1 MTITDL
7 CAELNNWFDVRRRF
21 GRFEITNGTIDLNFL
36 QEGQYFRIVDSVF
49 NNGVYM
55 YPAYNLKDEV
65 FNGAVWAMAI
75 PPEVMCL
82 LEDINT
88 WSEANRKEIDNP
100 YQSESFGS
108 GGYSYSLKS
117 GGDSEGV
124 TWQSQFKKRL
134 NRWRKI

>member
-49 NNGVYM
+49 NDGVYM

-82 LEDINT
+82 LEDINA
-88 WSEANRKEIDNP
+88 WSEANRKEINSP
-100 YQSESFGS
+100 YQSESFG
-108 GGYSYSLKS
+108 GYS
-117 GGDSEGV
+117 
-124 TWQSQFKKRL
+124 
-134 NRWRKI
+134 

>member
-7 CAELNNWFDVRRRF
+7 CAELNNWFDVCRRF

-36 QEGQYFRIVDSVF
+36 QEGQYFRIADSVF

-65 FNGAVWAMAI
+65 FNGAIWAMAI

-88 WSEANRKEIDNP
+88 WSEANREEIDSP

-117 GGDSEGV
+117 GGDSAGV

>member
-7 CAELNNWFDVRRRF
+7 CAELNNWFDVCRRF

-65 FNGAVWAMAI
+65 FNGAIWAMAI

-88 WSEANRKEIDNP
+88 WSEANREEIDNP
-100 YQSESFGS
+100 YQSESFGG

-117 GGDSEGV
+117 GGDSAGV
-124 TWQSQFKKRL
+124 TWQSHFKKRL

>member
-7 CAELNNWFDVRRRF
+7 CAELNNWFDVCRRF

-36 QEGQYFRIVDSVF
+36 QEGQYFRIADSVF

-65 FNGAVWAMAI
+65 FNGAIWAMAI

-88 WSEANRKEIDNP
+88 WSEANRKEIDSP
-100 YQSESFGS
+100 YQSESF

-117 GGDSEGV
+117 GGDSAGV
-124 TWQSQFKKRL
+124 TWQSHFKKRL